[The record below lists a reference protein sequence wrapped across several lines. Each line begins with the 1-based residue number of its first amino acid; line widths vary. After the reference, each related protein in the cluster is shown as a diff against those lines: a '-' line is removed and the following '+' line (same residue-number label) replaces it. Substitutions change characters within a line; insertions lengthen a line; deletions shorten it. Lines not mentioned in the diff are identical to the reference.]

1 MAGKLPLEPNNELS
15 YMNSWRE
22 GDPMSI
28 LRRCSFYRDSKNPAP
43 GLSVGYCDLKRMI
56 CNGDTLSCRNLE
68 MLRKHHLER
77 TRAKR

>member
-1 MAGKLPLEPNNELS
+1 MVGKLFMERGNEWS

-28 LRRCSFYRDSKNPAP
+28 LRKCSFYRDSKNPAP

-56 CNGDTLSCRNLE
+56 CNGDTLFCRNLE
-68 MLRKHHLER
+68 LLKKHHLER
-77 TRAKR
+77 ARAKR